1 MASSSPVAYLDS
13 SALVKLTAIEAET
26 AALRHELRRWPDR
39 ASSALATI
47 EVTRTARRLGGH
59 APTAATHVLAGLT
72 LLAIDPIV
80 PAATQIGGTML
91 RSLDAIHF
99 ATARS
104 IWRELGALITYDQRM
119 INEGNTLGLP
129 VLSPT

>member
-1 MASSSPVAYLDS
+1 MASSSRVAYLDS
-13 SALVKLTAIEAET
+13 SALVKLIVIEAET
-26 AALRHELRRWPDR
+26 AALRDELRRWPDR

-59 APTAATHVLAGLT
+59 APAAATQVLTGLT

-80 PAATQIGGTML
+80 PAASQIGGTTL
-91 RSLDAIHF
+91 RSLDAIHL

-119 INEGNTLGLP
+119 ISEGNAVGLP